1 MDAHTPRVENGPGL
15 LTHAGGPARIADT
28 DPFRYTD
35 TTLIVPPVLVRCLQ
49 LYDGQHSDL
58 DVREELVRLT
68 GELAVSEVVSRLT
81 DALSGAGFLKDERGE
96 QLRELRL
103 GEFVEAEFRQ
113 ATHAGSAYPDE
124 LEALRETMHRYMGA
138 EPVSAST
145 DSLVAIAAPH
155 VSPEGGW
162 RSYQAAYRAL
172 APSYRD
178 RTFVILGTSHYGEPD
193 QFGLTR
199 KSFSTPMGTA
209 ITDTRLV
216 DRLAASAPNSVI
228 MEDYCHSF
236 EHSIEFQVIFLQHLF
251 GADIK
256 VVPILC
262 GSFGKSI
269 QARQL
274 PEKDDRVSRFLDALG
289 EMRSVESGRLLWV
302 LGVDMAHIGP
312 RYGDEFSVA
321 TREGKMLEVE
331 HRDAQ
336 RIQQVNTGNAEG
348 FWELVCENQDDL
360 KWCGSAPIY
369 TFLRAVPD
377 VRGELLHYDQW
388 NIDQQSV
395 VTFAGI
401 SFRRAELLPDTATQ

>member
-1 MDAHTPRVENGPGL
+1 MPSPLADRPGL
-15 LTHAGGPARIADT
+15 LIR

-35 TTLIVPPVLVRCLQ
+35 TTLIVPPVLVRCLH
-49 LYDGQHSDL
+49 LYDGLHSEL

-68 GELAVSEVVSRLT
+68 GELAVSEVVSQLT
-81 DALSGAGFLKDERGE
+81 EALSGAGFLHDERGE
-96 QLRELRL
+96 QLRELRHR
-103 GEFVEAEFRQ
+103 EFVEAEFRQ

-124 LEALRETMHRYMGA
+124 HEALRKTMHRYMGA
-138 EPVSAST
+138 EPESAST

-172 APSYRD
+172 APAYRD

-193 QFGLTR
+193 RFGLTR

-216 DRLAASAPNSVI
+216 DRLAASAPNAVI

-236 EHSIEFQVIFLQHLF
+236 EHSIEFQIIFLQHLF
-251 GADIK
+251 GADIR

-269 QARQL
+269 GARQL
-274 PEKDDRVSRFLDALG
+274 PEKDDGVRRFLDALG
-289 EMRSVESGRLLWV
+289 EMGSVEDGRLLWV

-312 RYGDEFSVA
+312 RYGDEFPA
-321 TREGKMLEVE
+321 TTGEGKMLEVE
-331 HRDAQ
+331 QRDAQ

-348 FWELVCENQDDL
+348 FWELVCENEDDL

-377 VRGELLHYDQW
+377 ARGELLHYDQW

-395 VTFAGI
+395 VTFAGM
-401 SFRRAELLPDTATQ
+401 SFRRAEPLPHGHGSETEPRA